1 MTRPLHEQVRL
12 EIAAMIGAGHYRPG
26 DALPSAARLSRQF
39 SVSAITVKR
48 ALRDLHVSGVLR
60 SVAGRGTFVKERQRF
75 VRDLTHSFNSVEDAR
90 RLGVKMTI
98 ELLGVSHEKISEP
111 SLGHFGPPDK
121 PMFCVRK
128 IIKAEGASIMHD
140 TTYVQAGLL
149 DEQLIDQFAER
160 FVIEAMT
167 GAGFA
172 FDRNRLLID
181 ASAASP
187 EAQAALDLP
196 AGYPTLRRLYAMDSS
211 LHDVAIFGIAE
222 APFDRLSCE
231 LELRLEPGGAI
242 TSLIAMSPFR
252 PMEN

>member
-1 MTRPLHEQVRL
+1 MAKPLHEQIRV

-39 SVSAITVKR
+39 GVSAITVKR

-90 RLGVKMTI
+90 RLGVNMTI
-98 ELLGVSHEKISEP
+98 ELIGVSHEKISDP
-111 SLGHFGPPDK
+111 GLSHFRPPDM
-121 PMFCVRK
+121 PMLCIRK

-140 TTYVQAGLL
+140 TTYVRAGQF
-149 DEQLIDQFAER
+149 DEQLIDQFADR
-160 FVIEAMT
+160 FVVEVLT
-167 GAGFA
+167 GAGFS

-187 EAQAALDLP
+187 QAQSALDLP
-196 AGYPTLRRLYAMDSS
+196 TGYPTLRRLYAMDSS

-242 TSLIAMSPFR
+242 ARSTAVSPFR
-252 PMEN
+252 PMED

>member
-1 MTRPLHEQVRL
+1 VIKPLHEQVRL
-12 EIAAMIGAGHYRPG
+12 EIAAMIGTGHYRPG

-39 SVSAITVKR
+39 DVSAITVKR
-48 ALRDLHVSGVLR
+48 ALRDLHMSGVLR
-60 SVAGRGTFVKERQRF
+60 SIAGRGTFVKERQRF

-90 RLGVKMTI
+90 RLGVNMTI
-98 ELLGVSHEKISEP
+98 ELIGVTREKISEP
-111 SLGHFGPPDK
+111 SLGHFGPPDTS
-121 PMFCVRK
+121 MLCVRK
-128 IIKAEGASIMHD
+128 IIKAEDASIMHD
-140 TTYVQAGLL
+140 TTYVRAGQLN
-149 DEQLIDQFAER
+149 EQVIDQFAEG
-160 FVIEAMT
+160 FVIEALT

-187 EAQAALDLP
+187 QAQSALDLP

-231 LELRLEPGGAI
+231 LELRLEPGGAVASSTAI
-242 TSLIAMSPFR
+242 SPFR